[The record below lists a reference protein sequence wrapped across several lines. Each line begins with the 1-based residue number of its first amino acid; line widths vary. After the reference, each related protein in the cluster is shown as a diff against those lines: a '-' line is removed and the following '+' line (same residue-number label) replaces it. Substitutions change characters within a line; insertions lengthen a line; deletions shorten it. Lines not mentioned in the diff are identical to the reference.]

1 MVWVAI
7 SNDRKT
13 DLVHV
18 PGNLTAVRYRDEIL
32 QPHLMHVIDCEREYS
47 NKTTLGHTQRV

>member
-1 MVWVAI
+1 MMWVAI

-18 PGNLTAVRYRDEIL
+18 PGNLMAVRYRDEII
-32 QPHLMHVIDCEREYS
+32 QPHLIHVIDRQSYS
-47 NKTTLGHTQRV
+47 KRTTLGHTQRV